1 MSQYPL
7 SPNLQIKIKAL
18 KESLRSG
25 NIKFIHKQDFR
36 KDFVRVYESAYNT
49 GTVYG
54 ILVKGKI
61 GIMVVKGE
69 VLTQMMEVVDAL
81 TVDTEQTADKN

>member
-1 MSQYPL
+1 MSQYHL
-7 SPNLQIKIKAL
+7 SPSIQLKLKAL

-36 KDFVRVYESAYNT
+36 KDFVRIYESAYSV

-54 ILVKGKI
+54 ILMKGKV
-61 GIMVVKGE
+61 GVLVVKGE

-81 TVDTEQTADKN
+81 TAMPEQPADKI